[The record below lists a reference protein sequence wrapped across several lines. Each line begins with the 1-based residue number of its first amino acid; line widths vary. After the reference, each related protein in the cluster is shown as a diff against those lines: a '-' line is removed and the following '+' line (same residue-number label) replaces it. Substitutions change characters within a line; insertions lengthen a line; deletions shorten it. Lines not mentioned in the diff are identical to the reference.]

1 MSWVWV
7 SGQVVLA
14 IHEAQ
19 IAEHGGLLGIR
30 DLGLLSSALSRPRMF
45 AAYGRPSVFE
55 LAAAYGFGIARN
67 HPFIDGNKRTAYVTT
82 RLFLELNGQTLTA
95 PPTERVLMFLRLGAG
110 EVSQEELAEW
120 LGNWI
125 KPARI

>member
-1 MSWVWV
+1 MSWIWV
-7 SGQVVLA
+7 SSGVVLA

-30 DLGLLSSALSRPRMF
+30 DHGLLESALSRPRML
-45 AAYGRPSVFE
+45 AEYGRPAVFD

-82 RLFLELNGQTLTA
+82 RLFLELNEHTLTA
-95 PPTERVLMFLRLGAG
+95 PPAERVLMFLRLGAG
-110 EVSQEELAEW
+110 EAGQEELAGW
-120 LGNWI
+120 LANWS

>member
-7 SGQVVLA
+7 SGRVVLA

-30 DLGLLSSALSRPRMF
+30 DLGLLSSALSRPRML
-45 AAYGRPSVFE
+45 AAYGRPAVFE

-95 PPTERVLMFLRLGAG
+95 PATERVIMFLRLGAG

-120 LGNWI
+120 L
-125 KPARI
+125 RR